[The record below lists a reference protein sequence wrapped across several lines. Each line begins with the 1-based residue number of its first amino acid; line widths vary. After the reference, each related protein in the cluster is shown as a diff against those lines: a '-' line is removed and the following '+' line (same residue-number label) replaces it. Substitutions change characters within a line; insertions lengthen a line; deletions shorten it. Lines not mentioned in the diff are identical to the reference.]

1 MNNVRTQDWRRT
13 PRPPNDLYVGFYS
26 ISRTR
31 LNLEHKIYMALY
43 SLETSQRPHD
53 PPRQV
58 WRARCTIPA
67 DLVSLRSEPRTPPH
81 ESVLTSTLHASS

>member
-1 MNNVRTQDWRRT
+1 MNSVRTQDWRRT

-58 WRARCTIPA
+58 WRAQMHHPGRLGLPTFRA
-67 DLVSLRSEPRTPPH
+67 TN
-81 ESVLTSTLHASS
+81 SSA